1 LEEEDEDDNGYGFA
15 NPFVEHQ
22 TQGCQPHAQAYANQW
37 ESDFKLDIPKFQG
50 GLQLEEFLDWVAA
63 VGEILDFKEVPE
75 E

>member
-1 LEEEDEDDNGYGFA
+1 VGSTSHLHSHITTIDSCNWRVQLNLYI
-15 NPFVEHQ
+15 
-22 TQGCQPHAQAYANQW
+22 TNQW